1 MIEPTISELLVRERD
16 ILTRIAAGG
25 PLEDIL
31 RDLVLMVEQPS
42 HGEML
47 ASVLFLSPDG
57 KHLLEGAAPSLPKE
71 YNAAIHGAEIGPRAG
86 SCGTAAYFGEP
97 VIVSDVTISPLW
109 ENFRDIALKHNLR
122 ACWSIPIK
130 AADGSVL
137 GTFANYYREPKE
149 PTGRDMEVISMVAR
163 TTGIAIERHRN
174 ELARKRGEE
183 QRTLLLRELN
193 HRVKNVFAL
202 TSSLVALSASSAT
215 DPKELAIAVGGRLD
229 ALARAHQLV
238 RPSLSDAPEENASSA
253 PFRQVLDDI
262 LAPYATPDT
271 QGRVTVAGPD
281 VMLQPAAI
289 TGVALVLHELATN
302 AVKYGCLHHPNGALS
317 VTWSIENAGFRL
329 VWRESGV
336 PSVRE
341 PTASGFGTTLTKRT
355 IEDQFG
361 GAIQYDWRKDGP
373 TVTIDAPL
381 KATVGNHA

>member
-1 MIEPTISELLVRERD
+1 MALMIEPTISELLVRERD

-238 RPSLSDAPEENASSA
+238 RPSLSDAPEGNASSA

-262 LAPYATPDT
+262 LAPYATSDT
-271 QGRVTVAGPD
+271 QG
-281 VMLQPAAI
+281 
-289 TGVALVLHELATN
+289 
-302 AVKYGCLHHPNGALS
+302 
-317 VTWSIENAGFRL
+317 
-329 VWRESGV
+329 
-336 PSVRE
+336 
-341 PTASGFGTTLTKRT
+341 
-355 IEDQFG
+355 
-361 GAIQYDWRKDGP
+361 
-373 TVTIDAPL
+373 
-381 KATVGNHA
+381 